1 MQEHFFVLFRPR
13 TRLQNPVVFYLNVL
27 DSLFEPLPKV
37 VDLVPKYIQL
47 LLVEEPK
54 ARITAAISAL
64 TDRQV
69 KCESAL
75 AREGLLK
82 AKAREPSRFSP
93 GTSQTLA
100 LGAATFNL
108 QLLLASTL
116 NRVIF

>member
-1 MQEHFFVLFRPR
+1 L
-13 TRLQNPVVFYLNVL
+13 
-27 DSLFEPLPKV
+27 SKV

-54 ARITAAISAL
+54 ARITAAIGAL

-93 GTSQTLA
+93 GTS
-100 LGAATFNL
+100 
-108 QLLLASTL
+108 
-116 NRVIF
+116 